1 MSACGR
7 AFTSKSV
14 ACGGPGLL
22 AAVILIFTAT
32 SVQAQTNA
40 NQVLTTR
47 AVGGI
52 SISVDGVLT
61 NAETDMLGSL
71 RSFRERALQQIPADV
86 STPVAQRKISL
97 KALDAALREQ
107 IADGRPLPDVMKY
120 LAGLQHVQY
129 VLVYPEQQDIVL
141 VGPAEGWKIDA
152 WGNVV
157 GSRNG
162 RPVLLLD
169 DLAVALRS
177 ARQAAQGEI
186 SCSIDPSQE
195 GLSRLQKLVAGLH
208 TIGANPDATIAAIR
222 DALGPQNIS
231 VTGVPATSHFARV
244 LVAADYRMKRLAM
257 ALEPSPIKSLPSY
270 MSLIQS
276 AKRGM
281 NNMLPRWWL
290 TPQFAPLLRDAD
302 SLAWQLSG
310 PKVRA
315 MTEEDFVASDGSRQH
330 TGKAS
335 PLAQKWAD
343 TMTARYDDL
352 ALADPIFAELR
363 NCMELALVAG
373 LMVKEDLPRKARCSF
388 TALLDD
394 GQLKAESYPAPQ
406 QVASQA
412 SVVHKG
418 NNWIIS
424 ASGGVRI
431 DVQSAFAG
439 SQAAGE
445 TGVLRAKVAPQ
456 SPKNWWW
463 D

>member
-1 MSACGR
+1 MSIKGLTAAIVR
-7 AFTSKSV
+7 NLRSPRLSFAIV
-14 ACGGPGLL
+14 LL
-22 AAVILIFTAT
+22 AGGASIAN
-32 SVQAQTNA
+32 AQTNGTTA
-40 NQVLTTR
+40 LTTR

-71 RSFRERALQQIPADV
+71 RDFRQKALQQIPTDA
-86 STPVAQRKISL
+86 SKFVAQRKISL

-107 IADGRPLPDVMKY
+107 ATGDKALPDVMKY
-120 LAGLQHVQY
+120 LAGLQHIEY

-141 VGPAEGWKIDA
+141 VGPAEGWKVDA
-152 WGNVV
+152 RGNVV

-169 DLAVALRS
+169 DLVVVLRS
-177 ARQAAQGEI
+177 ARQAFQGQI

-195 GLSRLQKLVAGLH
+195 GLTRLQKLVGGLS
-208 TIGANPDATIAAIR
+208 TIGSNPDATIASIR

-257 ALEPSPIKSLPSY
+257 ALEPAPIKGLPSY
-270 MSLIQS
+270 MSMIQS
-276 AKRGM
+276 SKKGM
-281 NNMLPRWWL
+281 SNMLPRWWL
-290 TPQFAPLLRDAD
+290 TPQFAPLVRDAD
-302 SLAWQLSG
+302 GLAWQLSG
-310 PKVRA
+310 PKVKA
-315 MTEEDFVASDGSRQH
+315 MTEEDFVAADGSRQH

-335 PLAQKWAD
+335 PMAQKWAD
-343 TMTARYDDL
+343 TMSARYDEL
-352 ALADPIFAELR
+352 AAADPIFAELR
-363 NCMELALVAG
+363 NCMELALLAS
-373 LMVKEDLPRKARCSF
+373 LMAKEDLPRKAQCSF
-388 TALLDD
+388 TTLLND
-394 GQLKAESYPAPQ
+394 GELQAESYPAPKH
-406 QVASQA
+406 VASQA

-439 SQAAGE
+439 SPAGNTAAVRAQAA
-445 TGVLRAKVAPQ
+445 PQ
-456 SPKNWWW
+456 APKNWWW